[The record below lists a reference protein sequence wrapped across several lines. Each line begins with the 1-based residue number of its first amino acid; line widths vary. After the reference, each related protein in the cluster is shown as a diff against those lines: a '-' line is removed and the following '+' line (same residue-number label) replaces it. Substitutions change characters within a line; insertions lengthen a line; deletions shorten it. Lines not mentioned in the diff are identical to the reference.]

1 MQGVPLCN
9 IYLFIKLKAICRQ
22 QEKAEKGQFIAARFM
37 CFLAVQMKSKCLK
50 KFCSKRIEAI
60 VRPSCLTLIGLFKK
74 KNGFGVVQA
83 QELVGHEVSLFC
95 CISVGSR

>member
-1 MQGVPLCN
+1 M
-9 IYLFIKLKAICRQ
+9 YLFIKLKAICRL

-74 KNGFGVVQA
+74 KMVLGWFKRR
-83 QELVGHEVSLFC
+83 SL
-95 CISVGSR
+95 